1 MPEGQIAAQEKIKT
15 QDTGLACLGMM
26 LRFFHC
32 AVDLGQL
39 RHEFGRPGSLLTAS
53 DLVLCARQNGL
64 LARRTRS
71 RWARLDRVHLPAIAE
86 MKDGNFVV
94 FARRADGDRL
104 LIHDPRRPAAEL
116 KSREE
121 IEATWDGGLILLTQ
135 REALAGTARRFD
147 LSWFI
152 PAVIKYRRL
161 LSEVLAASF
170 FIQLIGLVTP
180 LFFQVVTDK
189 VLVHRGLSSL
199 EVLMIGLAVVSIF
212 EVTLGAL
219 RSYVFSHT
227 TSRIDV
233 ELGAQLFRHL
243 MGLPVAYFA
252 TRQAGTT
259 VARVRELENIRNFLT
274 GSALTLVVD
283 AAFTVVFFGVMFAT
297 SPLLTWIVLGT
308 MPLFAVL
315 SLLVTPILRKRVET
329 RFRHGAASQSF
340 LVEAVTSAETLK
352 AMAVEPQ
359 MQHKWGELLAAYVR
373 SSFRAQ
379 SLNSLASQAA
389 QAISKAQTVLILWLG
404 AVQVMDAEI
413 TIGALVAFN
422 MLANRVSAPILR
434 LAQVWQDFQ
443 QMRVS
448 IDRLGD
454 ILNTPTERAA
464 ARSGLP
470 SLQGRVTF
478 DQVTFRYRPDR
489 PEVLRR
495 VSLDVAPGESIG
507 IVGTSG
513 SGKSTLTKLV
523 QRLYLPESG
532 RVLID
537 GVDAAMIDTAWL
549 RRQIGVVLQ
558 ENVLFKRTVR
568 ENIALID
575 PSLPMEAVVAAART
589 AAAHDFILDLPEA
602 YDTVVEERGGN
613 LSGGQRQRIAIAR
626 ALISNPRI
634 LIFDEA
640 TSALDYESEAQI
652 RRNMA
657 QIGRGRTVFIIAHR
671 LSAVRACDR
680 IVVMDKG
687 VIVEEGG
694 HDDLLRRPG
703 RYARLWRAQEDGD
716 VAA

>member
-1 MPEGQIAAQEKIKT
+1 
-15 QDTGLACLGMM
+15 
-26 LRFFHC
+26 
-32 AVDLGQL
+32 
-39 RHEFGRPGSLLTAS
+39 
-53 DLVLCARQNGL
+53 
-64 LARRTRS
+64 
-71 RWARLDRVHLPAIAE
+71 
-86 MKDGNFVV
+86 
-94 FARRADGDRL
+94 
-104 LIHDPRRPAAEL
+104 
-116 KSREE
+116 
-121 IEATWDGGLILLTQ
+121 
-135 REALAGTARRFD
+135 
-147 LSWFI
+147 
-152 PAVIKYRRL
+152 VIKYRRL
-161 LSEVLAASF
+161 LTEVLAASF

-199 EVLMIGLAVVSIF
+199 EVLMIGLAVVSAF

-233 ELGAQLFRHL
+233 ELGSQLFRHL

-283 AAFTVVFFGVMFAT
+283 AAFTVVFFAVMFAT
-297 SPLLTWIVLGT
+297 SPMLTWVVLGT

-315 SLLVTPILRKRVET
+315 SLLVTPILRRRVET

-470 SLQGRVTF
+470 KLEGRVTF
-478 DQVTFRYRPDR
+478 DQVVFRYRPDR

-507 IVGTSG
+507 IVGSSG

-589 AAAHDFILDLPEA
+589 AAAHEFILDLPEA

-687 VIVEEGG
+687 AIVEEGS
-694 HDDLLRRPG
+694 HDDLLRRSG